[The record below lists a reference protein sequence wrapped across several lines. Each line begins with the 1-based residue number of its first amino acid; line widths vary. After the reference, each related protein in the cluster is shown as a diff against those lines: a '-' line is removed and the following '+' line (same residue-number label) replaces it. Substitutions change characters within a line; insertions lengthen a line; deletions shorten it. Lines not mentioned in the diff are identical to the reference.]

1 MTHYEI
7 QTQREALLRENKIR
21 FKQLNIQFEVEKHEL
36 RRMRDIELKREEN
49 HYQSLLA
56 VQYDERRCIKSDI
69 YNARRAEDVTAIA
82 TALAQLAGNGEV
94 IASIRK
100 AHTERVNGIE
110 LDFLAKER
118 QFAQQKAAALDKL
131 ASELT
136 IKLKELDEMRAEG
149 GEAL

>member
-7 QTQREALLRENKIR
+7 QAQREALLRENKIR

-118 QFAQQKAAALDKL
+118 QFAQQKVAALDRV
-131 ASELT
+131 ASELRT
-136 IKLKELDEMRAEG
+136 KLEELDKLLAEG
-149 GEAL
+149 GEV